1 MFSVPSQNKTPLGEK
16 KMLQQRQEGNG
27 CPPFCSYVKCQYHF
41 EIIGRKFGLPAMKLR
56 VWTRTQ
62 FLDDFETDVHCTVNT
77 DGSFE
82 LPCQWV
88 RHRSQFSFAD
98 LSYTGL
104 FTQCI
109 FSNLKCVFNVPTLN
123 V

>member
-62 FLDDFETDVHCTVNT
+62 FLDDFETNVHCTVNT

-109 FSNLKCVFNVPTLN
+109 FSNLKCVFNVPMLN